1 MVRKGA
7 TLITRT
13 FTTNNV
19 RRRGFTFAELM
30 LVIVILALVAG
41 FSGSYYMGTY
51 KKESL
56 RTSAK
61 ALLLMGKFARMY
73 AIEQGRTCQLR
84 LDDVGK
90 RFYLVGPVFDASSQ
104 TKKQKIIRNPYC
116 RKRTLENGIEF
127 EFVDIEPALGEGEVE
142 LDDNNCIHFYPD
154 GSCDSAVVQM
164 GNGRHRMTA
173 LFSSA
178 YAKITVLEGAA
189 DEVEDTLRVIDLDA
203 AD

>member
-1 MVRKGA
+1 M
-7 TLITRT
+7 ITQI

-19 RRRGFTFAELM
+19 SRRRGFTFAELM

-61 ALLLMGKFARMY
+61 ALLLMGQFARMY
-73 AIEQGRTCQLR
+73 AIEQGRTCR
-84 LDDVGK
+84 LHVDDVGK
-90 RFYLVGPVFDASSQ
+90 RFYLVGPVFVASSQ
-104 TKKQKIIRNPYC
+104 KTEQKIISNPYC
-116 RKRTLENGIEF
+116 RKKTLGNGIEF
-127 EFVDIEPALGEGEVE
+127 EFVDIEPATRGSEAA

-164 GNGRHRMTA
+164 GNGRHSMTA

-178 YAKITVLEGAA
+178 YAKITVFEGVA
-189 DEVEDTLRVIDLDA
+189 DEVEETLRVIDLDA

>member
-1 MVRKGA
+1 
-7 TLITRT
+7 
-13 FTTNNV
+13 
-19 RRRGFTFAELM
+19 M
-30 LVIVILALVAG
+30 LVVVILALVAG

-84 LDDVGK
+84 LDGVGK
-90 RFYLVGPVFDASSQ
+90 RFYLVGPVFDVSSQ
-104 TKKQKIIRNPYC
+104 TKKQKSIRNPYC
-116 RKRTLENGIEF
+116 RKKILGDGIEF
-127 EFVDIEPALGEGEVE
+127 EFVDIAPALGESEAA

-164 GNGRHRMTA
+164 GNGRHSMTA

-178 YAKITVLEGAA
+178 YAKITVFEGVA
-189 DEVEDTLRVIDLDA
+189 DDIEDTLRLIDLDA